1 MSWKSSVLRRETTER
16 GSQAEDWA
24 RNLRPRKEVRR
35 SPESNSGACGEPLV
49 RPEFN
54 SGDDPL
60 PAADRWS
67 IIDNCKKTWL
77 DLEFYVI

>member
-1 MSWKSSVLRRETTER
+1 
-16 GSQAEDWA
+16 
-24 RNLRPRKEVRR
+24 
-35 SPESNSGACGEPLV
+35 
-49 RPEFN
+49 
-54 SGDDPL
+54 L